1 MNAENDASACRM
13 LASEAAARTTN
24 IICSADSRHEMGS
37 CTLIE
42 TKASYSTTRTIATNE
57 DPLSLEVLVRQIF
70 NRLLGIKLH
79 QGRRSYISHS
89 ESVCC
94 KEGDKP
100 ECQMVQMGQ
109 INASTSDPS
118 KGFAYSRI
126 FRRMQIYHLR
136 AGANAL
142 AWKAVAAR
150 ARMTDLEN
158 FMVLV

>member
-24 IICSADSRHEMGS
+24 INCSADSRHEMGS

-79 QGRRSYISHS
+79 QGGRSYISHS

-94 KEGDKP
+94 KEGDKTR
-100 ECQMVQMGQ
+100 M
-109 INASTSDPS
+109 SDGS
-118 KGFAYSRI
+118 NGS
-126 FRRMQIYHLR
+126 
-136 AGANAL
+136 N
-142 AWKAVAAR
+142 
-150 ARMTDLEN
+150 
-158 FMVLV
+158 